1 MLTVPLFPLEFVAM
15 LGFMSRTNASQL
27 DVPIRQQPV
36 PVAVLMEFQCRL
48 SLARIFA
55 WQKRSGAR
63 RYMFN
68 MPVHVG
74 LALYNELQ
82 KAMLTADQQS
92 LLAQLDQALTNY
104 RIPMDRKLILTT
116 NLLHAATA

>member
-1 MLTVPLFPLEFVAM
+1 MLTVPLFPLEFAAM
-15 LGFMSRTNASQL
+15 LGFLSRTNVRQL
-27 DVPIRQQPV
+27 NVPVRQQPV
-36 PVAVLMEFQCRL
+36 RIAVLMDFQCRL
-48 SLARIFA
+48 SLARIFS

-68 MPVHVG
+68 MPLPVA

-82 KAMLTADQQS
+82 EANLSPDQQS
-92 LLAQLDQALTNY
+92 LLAQLDEALVNY
-104 RIPMDRKLILTT
+104 QMPMDRKLILTT